1 MAFKYRG
8 ADANRVTDQNG
19 VYFIT
24 TTVVEW
30 IDVFTR
36 RQLADVIVESLK
48 YCQKEKGLVIYA
60 WCLMPNHLHMIVSAE
75 KGVGLSDIMRDFKKF
90 TSKKV
95 ILTIQ
100 RINESRDWMMD
111 KFEFAARIDFKGK
124 TYKFWQDGF
133 HPIRLED
140 ESLIKQ
146 KLKYIHQ
153 NPVKAGLVIEASY
166 YNYSSAINYEGGF
179 GLLGLANVF
188 LALKL
193 S

>member
-1 MAFKYRG
+1 
-8 ADANRVTDQNG
+8 
-19 VYFIT
+19 
-24 TTVVEW
+24 
-30 IDVFTR
+30 
-36 RQLADVIVESLK
+36 
-48 YCQKEKGLVIYA
+48 
-60 WCLMPNHLHMIVSAE
+60 MIVSAVE
-75 KGVGLSDIMRDFKKF
+75 GKALSDIIRDFKKY

-100 RINESRDWMMD
+100 QIKESREWMID
-111 KFEFAARIDFKGK
+111 KFEFAARTDFKGK

-140 ESLIKQ
+140 ECLIKQ

-153 NPVKAGLVIEASY
+153 NPVKAGLVIEASH

-193 S
+193 C